1 MIEIQSPPTK
11 VSTPPDAARNQKEKT
26 QYLNN
31 VIGSCV
37 DSFCLVLPD
46 VKKAIEKQTE
56 QQQQACVQN
65 NNRASVQSNSI
76 SPGMIY
82 LLQQFTTSLK
92 FIYSTYASCTEIKTK
107 VS

>member
-1 MIEIQSPPTK
+1 M
-11 VSTPPDAARNQKEKT
+11 STPPDAARNQKEKT

-31 VIGSCV
+31 VISSFV

-46 VKKAIEKQTE
+46 VKKAIEKQRE

-65 NNRASVQSNSI
+65 NNRASVQSNCI

-82 LLQQFTTSLK
+82 LLQQFTTSLNL
-92 FIYSTYASCTEIKTK
+92 FIQLISVVLRLKPKSVNISQEKIL
-107 VS
+107 